1 MTTESEPPPETG
13 QQTINVYGGIA
24 PVAGPGARQ
33 INIFRHYGQV
43 GAWGLAVLC
52 AAGALTA
59 PLYAQSLVRYSIMV
73 VGGGLAVLFLVTG
86 FRSGP
91 SKSTNMDGKSGA
103 PDPGRLRE
111 PARQLAMAVRTKE
124 LDGRSVLLY
133 KGPSELPADLTFT
146 PVENENILI
155 SQPVGSKLPPG
166 SLREVASYYQAL
178 SPRRLVILGEP
189 GAGKTVLA
197 TELIIQILEAGLA
210 HQDWPAGPNAV
221 PIRFN
226 LANWTGGDLSGFLAE
241 QLHLQYQLPR
251 DDAECLAIS
260 GMILP
265 VLDGLDEMESEPG
278 DPLNRAQ
285 WAVDR
290 INDYHR
296 AHPDTAGLVLTC
308 RDTAYGDLD
317 RPILDAAVVRMHA
330 LTVDQITEFVSE
342 RLAGDGEEQRRWL
355 PVLTS
360 LRAEPAGTAYDLLR
374 TPWRLTLALTAAADV
389 DALDPASLLGETAG
403 RFEAKLL
410 DAFPTAM
417 LNRRREEQ
425 KIVRPGQPDSSGS
438 SFTVPDEQTLRHW
451 LRVLARYSNSSLAL
465 HTMWAIAGQ
474 YLVRFVH
481 LVIHLACALAF
492 LVSCLFA
499 IIGGAGH
506 GGQAVGALWSGS
518 VRLTEQQKAAMVW
531 LAGAGVVLIVWA
543 VWLAITPA
551 PRRSKTKSANHRSR
565 AMRQMTG
572 KQRIAAIAE
581 ISLAI
586 GSALGLLAWLV
597 GGWIAGTVV
606 GVLVAI
612 FFGLAMDKVRLDK
625 GLSGGTDLQRA
636 WRHDLL
642 LALLGAVLVGTV
654 FPFFL
659 GYSLWAGVVMG
670 AIMGFAGAFVL
681 SLQAWLRYVIAMTI
695 MKFRGD
701 LPWRL
706 GAFLDWAYLAGL
718 MRISGIGYQFRHR
731 QLREWFARNG
741 PAQDDRSSVAAAR

>member
-1 MTTESEPPPETG
+1 VTTESEPPPETG
-13 QQTINVYGGIA
+13 WQTVNVYGGIA
-24 PVAGPGARQ
+24 PIAGPGAKQ

-73 VGGGLAVLFLVTG
+73 VSGGLAVLFLVTG

-91 SKSTNMDGKSGA
+91 SKAANMDDKSITA
-103 PDPGRLRE
+103 DPARLRE
-111 PARQLAMAVRTKE
+111 PARRLAMAVRTKE
-124 LDGRSVLLY
+124 LDGRSVLLH

-146 PVENENILI
+146 AIETENLLTGRTVRSE
-155 SQPVGSKLPPG
+155 LPPG

-178 SPRRLVILGEP
+178 PDKRLVILGEP

-197 TELIIQILEAGLA
+197 TELIIQILGAGLA
-210 HQDWPAGPNAV
+210 RQDWPARPNAV

-226 LANWTGGDLSGFLAE
+226 LANWTAGDLSGFLAQ
-241 QLHLQYQLPR
+241 QLQVQYQVPR
-251 DDAECLAIS
+251 DDAEKLAIS
-260 GMILP
+260 GTILP
-265 VLDGLDEMESEPG
+265 VLDGLDEMEPEPG
-278 DPLNRAQ
+278 NPLVRAQ

-296 AHPDTAGLVLTC
+296 SHPDTAGVVLTC
-308 RDTAYGDLD
+308 RDMVYHALD
-317 RPILDAAVVRMHA
+317 RPVMDAAVVRVRA
-330 LTVDQITEFVSE
+330 LTVDQITGFVSQ
-342 RLAGDGEEQRRWL
+342 RLAGDRDEQQRWL

-360 LRAEPAGTAYDLLR
+360 LRAEPAGAAYDLLR
-374 TPWRLTLALTAAADV
+374 TPWRLTLALTAAADA
-389 DALDPASLLGETAG
+389 DAPDLAWLLGETTG

-410 DAFPTAM
+410 DAFPAAM
-417 LNRRREEQ
+417 LKRRREEQ
-425 KIVRPGQPDSSGS
+425 KIVRPGQPDGSGS
-438 SFTVPDEQTLRHW
+438 SFTVPDEHALRHW
-451 LRVLARYSNSSLAL
+451 LRVLARYSNSTLAL

-474 YLVRFVH
+474 YLVRLIH
-481 LVIHLACALAF
+481 LVIHLSCSLAL
-492 LVSCLFA
+492 LVPCLLA

-506 GGQAVGALWSGS
+506 SGQAVLALWNGS
-518 VRLTEQQKAAMVW
+518 ARLTEQQQAALVW
-531 LAGAGVVLIVWA
+531 LAGAGIVLIVWA
-543 VWLAITPA
+543 VWLAVSPA
-551 PRRSKTKSANHRSR
+551 PRRSKTRSANHRSR

-572 KQRIAAIAE
+572 KQRIAAAAE

-606 GVLVAI
+606 GVLVALL
-612 FFGLAMDKVRLDK
+612 FGLVMDKVRLDK
-625 GLSGGTDLQRA
+625 GLSGGTDLRLA
-636 WRHDLL
+636 WQNDLL
-642 LALLGAVLVGTV
+642 LALFCAVLVGTV
-654 FPFFL
+654 FPVFL
-659 GYSLWAGVVMG
+659 GYPLWAGVIMG

-695 MKFRGD
+695 MKVRGD

-718 MRISGIGYQFRHR
+718 MRISGVGYQFRHR
-731 QLREWFARNG
+731 QLREWFARDG
-741 PAQDDRSSVAAAR
+741 LDQDGRSSVAAAR